1 MLFLLI
7 VYLLF
12 FMKKMISD
20 LESQHQAQSS
30 LKHYQEQMNLLEQ
43 RNLTLHSKN
52 ERLEREVKVLGG
64 RVESLEGR
72 NRELQTMSA
81 SAMVNKI

>member
-1 MLFLLI
+1 
-7 VYLLF
+7 
-12 FMKKMISD
+12 MISD